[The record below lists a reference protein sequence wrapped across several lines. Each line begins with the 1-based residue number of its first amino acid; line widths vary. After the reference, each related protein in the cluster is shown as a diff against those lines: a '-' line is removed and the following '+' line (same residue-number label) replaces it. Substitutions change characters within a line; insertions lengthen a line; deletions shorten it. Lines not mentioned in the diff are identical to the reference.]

1 MQAPPTNLC
10 SVARAVQAVLQQP
23 AHVFVTC
30 LVIFWRQ
37 FDEYSSSWWSVEI
50 RLSPV
55 NQCHTCSSTF
65 TRGNLR
71 QHYFQRLQRLR
82 RRVQLWPCVCLVFLR
97 DPPRTL
103 GFPDC
108 PLLVSA
114 HPVLM
119 SAFSVSRRHTSLET
133 LVHIF
138 WRQNTLHLFTS
149 CLAHSPGSSHPP
161 LFSPQCHPSHKP
173 SSSCSSWCIGSS
185 HFLLHVT
192 CSFVFSNN
200 PAYLPCILCFLLL
213 FPCLQLLI
221 VLSQLFLYCSGN
233 LVYPRSCLLHVLDCV
248 ARVDTSVSMRAYA
261 FSFHPHS
268 DLSRSGD
275 RPYTRVDESWSS
287 FITRSQP
294 KHAQICHYCL
304 VSGMAVILVTHFIL
318 VFTSD
323 ASSCTK

>member
-1 MQAPPTNLC
+1 MHCYEDTVALDAALPHTRARAPYRQFEIAECRCKLLLQILC

-50 RLSPV
+50 RPSPV

-97 DPPRTL
+97 DPPRTS

-108 PLLVSA
+108 PLSVSA

-149 CLAHSPGSSHPP
+149 CLGAQPRVKPP
-161 LFSPQCHPSHKP
+161 AIVFTPMPPVPQAEQFVLIVVHWFLPFSLARDLF
-173 SSSCSSWCIGSS
+173 
-185 HFLLHVT
+185 
-192 CSFVFSNN
+192 
-200 PAYLPCILCFLLL
+200 LCF
-213 FPCLQLLI
+213 Q
-221 VLSQLFLYCSGN
+221 
-233 LVYPRSCLLHVLDCV
+233 
-248 ARVDTSVSMRAYA
+248 
-261 FSFHPHS
+261 
-268 DLSRSGD
+268 
-275 RPYTRVDESWSS
+275 
-287 FITRSQP
+287 
-294 KHAQICHYCL
+294 
-304 VSGMAVILVTHFIL
+304 
-318 VFTSD
+318 
-323 ASSCTK
+323 